1 MPLIGE
7 VDVKELSGAKTCF
20 KGRKW
25 SIRRTESHDEAILS
39 Q

>member
-7 VDVKELSGAKTCF
+7 VDVKELSGAKIRF
-20 KGRKW
+20 QVRKG
-25 SIRRTESHDEAILS
+25 SIRRTESHDEAKLS